1 MLTPWMMLQLG
12 SIQSVVFRTTQPLM
26 AFCPILVFYG
36 VRTSRACLTEGRGMN
51 WFELQAVEL
60 DYKNLMGSWRNG
72 ELTPYGWLGFSF
84 SEIHW
89 VFYVVFI
96 GLSLFCARRIY
107 VRASKFEDRIAG
119 YCRVAIVLFVVLFL
133 YVCYVVGLLWNTPL
147 VSVPSQVREGVFGD
161 SFGTLNALFSGLAF
175 SGVLITLL
183 FQRKDLSETRSQIA
197 RQQIESQF
205 YSMLTQQQ
213 EIVRNLDLQKIDTND
228 IIARG
233 RDCFRVWEDA
243 LSEIYKICLKNKI
256 ANPHRMAYQ
265 ALYISGRAD
274 LGVYFRSLYSVFR
287 FIDESGHQDANK
299 FGVVVRSLISDYEL
313 ILLFYNCLSERGVGF
328 SKYVYRF
335 GLFDNL
341 DDSLLLNSEDIN
353 LFTYEAY
360 GSNQYLIG
368 KLEVGPPDRR
378 E

>member
-1 MLTPWMMLQLG
+1 M
-12 SIQSVVFRTTQPLM
+12 
-26 AFCPILVFYG
+26 
-36 VRTSRACLTEGRGMN
+36 
-51 WFELQAVEL
+51 
-60 DYKNLMGSWRNG
+60 
-72 ELTPYGWLGFSF
+72 
-84 SEIHW
+84 
-89 VFYVVFI
+89 
-96 GLSLFCARRIY
+96 
-107 VRASKFEDRIAG
+107 RASKFEDRIAG

>member
-1 MLTPWMMLQLG
+1 
-12 SIQSVVFRTTQPLM
+12 
-26 AFCPILVFYG
+26 
-36 VRTSRACLTEGRGMN
+36 MN